1 MLFSILII
9 SFYHSYRYATSAKRV
24 NVKRLKEDLW
34 KHLEDNMGVEGT
46 GPVDQKTLDAVQP
59 GQKRKKDGRSS
70 ESVEP
75 KEKISLQE
83 VVTHMSENETQKEVT
98 FPFYFICLLHLANE
112 HVSILTHY
120 LSRS

>member
-1 MLFSILII
+1 
-9 SFYHSYRYATSAKRV
+9 
-24 NVKRLKEDLW
+24 
-34 KHLEDNMGVEGT
+34 MGVEGT
-46 GPVDQKTLDAVQP
+46 GPVDQRALDAVQT

-70 ESVEP
+70 ESVET

-112 HVSILTHY
+112 HVSIIIPICDYFELYFTCNFFNFLFLFFFH
-120 LSRS
+120 